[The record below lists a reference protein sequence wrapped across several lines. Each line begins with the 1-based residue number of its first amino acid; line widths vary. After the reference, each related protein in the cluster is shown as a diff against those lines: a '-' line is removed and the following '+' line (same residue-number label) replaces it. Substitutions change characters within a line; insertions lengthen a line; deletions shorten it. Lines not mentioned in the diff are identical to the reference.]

1 MEKDINSVYIL
12 TPVELNV
19 IAAGKNIHGIFDLEE
34 ESLQIEEAA
43 VFQALNHLY
52 EQQFIYNAPQDGF
65 YLNEDLEEMMTAISQ
80 AHTILLI
87 RSFLGRMQ
95 SKIIYIGK
103 KLIAAER
110 RETDMNVIRLYEIPK
125 EELRDFLEE
134 DIKEKEKQ
142 YKQVLDEE
150 RLTDV
155 IMEYPYILQSETI
168 DSLGNII
175 IMIERMNLKNGKVDC
190 RMLIKQGQE
199 EKKQLCFKEGKE
211 QMNSF
216 KKETFLDMVVNVAEE
231 ALYDI
236 S

>member
-1 MEKDINSVYIL
+1 
-12 TPVELNV
+12 
-19 IAAGKNIHGIFDLEE
+19 
-34 ESLQIEEAA
+34 
-43 VFQALNHLY
+43 
-52 EQQFIYNAPQDGF
+52 
-65 YLNEDLEEMMTAISQ
+65 MMTAISQ

-87 RSFLGRMQ
+87 RSFLGRMP

-110 RETDMNVIRLYEIPK
+110 RETDMNAIRLYEIPK
-125 EELRDFLEE
+125 EELCDFLEE